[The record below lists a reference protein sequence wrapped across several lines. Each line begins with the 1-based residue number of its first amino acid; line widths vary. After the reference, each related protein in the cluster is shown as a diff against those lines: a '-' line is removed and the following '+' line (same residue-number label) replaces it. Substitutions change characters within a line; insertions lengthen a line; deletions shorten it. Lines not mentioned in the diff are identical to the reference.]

1 MIRPWGFR
9 HLLAGVTLFLGT
21 GALAITTVVFSTD
34 DRNWLFVASA
44 LLTLAAVVGLTAAV
58 AARPPQLTRAPV
70 TRAPGTKDSAAPV
83 LTIVAM
89 SAVMSGI
96 AVQAAGLWLMAV
108 ACYVN
113 AGTCLVGALKA
124 TLAHSSAAE

>member
-1 MIRPWGFR
+1 MLRLRPRGFR

-58 AARPPQLTRAPV
+58 AARPPQLTRAP
-70 TRAPGTKDSAAPV
+70 GTNDSASPV
-83 LTIVAM
+83 LTIVAL
-89 SAVMSGI
+89 SAVISGTG
-96 AVQAAGLWLMAV
+96 VLAAGLWLMAV
-108 ACYVN
+108 ACYVA
-113 AGTCLVGALKA
+113 AGACLVGVLKDLWH
-124 TLAHSSAAE
+124 THQLNRR